1 MFLLILSSGFLLLAL
16 GMGYLFDPK
25 AIMRLNSMVRDNLVK
40 DSHVL
45 LNGKRIGSVLIFL
58 GFILLIFSLKMPVR

>member
-1 MFLLILSSGFLLLAL
+1 MFLLRLSLGFLLLIL

-25 AIMRLNSMVRDNLVK
+25 AIMRLNAFVRDNLFK

-45 LNGKRIGSVLIFL
+45 LNGKRIGYILLFL
-58 GFILLIFSLKMPVR
+58 GFILLIFSFKTPLP